1 MTGRH
6 PVAVRGEDMVDGGE
20 LQQMAQLVELNRQ
33 KLERLGE
40 QIQRLNAAVDEHR
53 EVLVGLKALSEK
65 GGSKTMV
72 PLGAGI
78 QLVVDRPE
86 DGGVVMDIGS
96 GIQAERPITEAIT
109 MLEKR
114 VTDIEQ
120 LVDTLQTE
128 FDETEGQVSEL
139 AQTFN
144 QGVAQLQEVAKQDES
159 DEEAEDKSS
168 PPKKKRRRSIGG
180 ELTLDD

>member
-1 MTGRH
+1 
-6 PVAVRGEDMVDGGE
+6 VAVRGEGMVDGGE
-20 LQQMAQLVELNRQ
+20 LQQMAQLVKLNRL
-33 KLERLGE
+33 KLEQLGE

-53 EVLVGLKALSEK
+53 EVLVGLKALSED
-65 GGSKTMV
+65 GSAKTMV
-72 PLGAGI
+72 PLGAGV

-114 VTDIEQ
+114 VTDIVQ
-120 LVDTLQTE
+120 LIATLQAE
-128 FDETEGQVSEL
+128 FDETEGQVAEL

-159 DEEAEDKSS
+159 DEEAEEKSG

>member
-1 MTGRH
+1 M
-6 PVAVRGEDMVDGGE
+6 AVRGEGMVDGGE
-20 LQQMAQLVELNRQ
+20 LQQMAQLVELNRL

-53 EVLVGLKALSEK
+53 EVLVGLKALSED
-65 GGSKTMV
+65 GGAKTMV
-72 PLGAGI
+72 PVGAGI

-114 VTDIEQ
+114 VTDIVQ
-120 LVDTLQTE
+120 LVATLQAE
-128 FDETEGQVSEL
+128 FDETEGQVAEL

-159 DEEAEDKSS
+159 DEEVEEKSG

>member
-1 MTGRH
+1 M
-6 PVAVRGEDMVDGGE
+6 AVRGEGMVDGGE
-20 LQQMAQLVELNRQ
+20 LQQMAQLVELNRL

-53 EVLVGLKALSEK
+53 EVLVGLKALSEE
-65 GGSKTMV
+65 GDAKTMV

-114 VTDIEQ
+114 VTDIVQ
-120 LVDTLQTE
+120 LVATLQAE
-128 FDETEGQVSEL
+128 FDETEGQVAEL

-159 DEEAEDKSS
+159 DEEAEEKSG